1 MSACVVDAAAGIDLV
16 AERSRFGGLE
26 RWLDDPAV
34 TEVIV
39 NAGRDVWVERDGCLQ
54 RAGTMRPAAVL
65 GALEQILA
73 PIGRRLDRAS
83 PTVDARLPD
92 GSRVCAVDPPG
103 RGRRSRRWRSVGSP
117 SGRSRSAAFAP
128 PDVVDLLARL
138 VARSLQRRRQRG
150 DVVAARPR
158 CSTRWPGWS
167 ARASGSSRWRTL
179 AELRLAHDHV
189 VRLETRPAS
198 PDGVGEVTLA
208 ELLRT
213 ALRLRPDRLVVGEVR
228 GSEAVDLL
236 QAMNTGHDGSL
247 ATVHANSADD
257 AVDRLASLVVR
268 CVPGWPIDDV
278 RAHVGRAVDVIVHV
292 GRDAEGRRRV
302 AHIAELSGTGA
313 PRLLSDGATVAG
325 ELRRARR

>member
-92 GSRVCAVDPPG
+92 GSRVCAAIPPVAVDG
-103 RGRRSRRWRSVGSP
+103 VTVAIRRFAVRAIP
-117 SGRSRSAAFAP
+117 SAAFAP

-138 VARSLQRRRQRG
+138 VHGRCNI
-150 DVVAARPR
+150 VV
-158 CSTRWPGWS
+158 
-167 ARASGSSRWRTL
+167 SGATSSGKTTLLNALAGLVGEGERIVTLEDL

-325 ELRRARR
+325 ELRRTRR

>member
-1 MSACVVDAAAGIDLV
+1 
-16 AERSRFGGLE
+16 
-26 RWLDDPAV
+26 
-34 TEVIV
+34 
-39 NAGRDVWVERDGCLQ
+39 
-54 RAGTMRPAAVL
+54 MRPAAVL

-92 GSRVCAVDPPG
+92 GSRVCAAIPPVAVDG
-103 RGRRSRRWRSVGSP
+103 VTVAIRRFAVRAIP
-117 SGRSRSAAFAP
+117 STAFAP

-138 VARSLQRRRQRG
+138 VHGRCNI
-150 DVVAARPR
+150 VV
-158 CSTRWPGWS
+158 
-167 ARASGSSRWRTL
+167 SGATSSGKTTLLNALAGLVGEGERIVTLEDL

-278 RAHVGRAVDVIVHV
+278 RAHVGRAIDVIVHV

-325 ELRRARR
+325 ELRRTRR